1 MLYHE
6 FKKLFVKQ
14 YGFIIFF
21 VFAILEIAFLVN
33 IYPAFVFD
41 SDITEIHYVEYM
53 NEFSGVLTVE
63 KEQRILA
70 EQEYIID
77 AKNTKSEIM
86 TNMRLGEYDTEEE
99 YLAEFEPTNAVAECS
114 EAFDILFEKYNY
126 ASQNPEN
133 RYILSYDYAGLTT
146 DFPDVFILVV
156 VIVSSALLFLN
167 EESSGF
173 ISFIRIS
180 ENGKLKTAS
189 AKFILLFLYV
199 LFIHLFK
206 FAAELEIMLFRGDLS
221 EFFYPVQSIEFFGN
235 CGYDISIFEM
245 FISVSLLRFLG
256 SVLISATVV
265 LLSVT
270 IKNPLFT
277 IFIPSAF
284 CLLQQFL
291 FDPATPAYYT
301 PAGLLRAVG
310 YFRGISTSTQNIVI
324 GTSSVTSENGGV
336 AFTDIPFFV
345 PLAMAIFS
353 VIFASIA
360 ILAAGKYYCGYE
372 SRKER
377 SCKTCG

>member
-1 MLYHE
+1 MLCHE

-14 YGFIIFF
+14 YGLMIFIIFA
-21 VFAILEIAFLVN
+21 VLEIAFLVN
-33 IYPAFVFD
+33 IYPSFVFN
-41 SDITEIHYVEYM
+41 SDITKIHYAEYL
-53 NEFSGVLTVE
+53 NEFSGALTIE

-77 AKNTKSEIM
+77 AKNTKNEIM

-99 YLAEFEPTNAVAECS
+99 YLAEFEPINAITECS

-156 VIVSSALLFLN
+156 VILSSALLFLN
-167 EESSGF
+167 EESSGV

-180 ENGKLKTAS
+180 ENGKLKTAR
-189 AKFILLFLYV
+189 AKLLLLFLYV

-206 FAAELEIMLFRGDLS
+206 FVAELEMILYRGDLS
-221 EFFYPVQSIEFFGN
+221 ELFYPVQSIESFGS

-245 FISVSLLRFLG
+245 FISVSLLRFFG
-256 SVLISATVV
+256 SVQISATVI

-277 IFIPSAF
+277 IFVPSAF

-291 FDPATPAYYT
+291 FDPAAPAYYT

-310 YFRGISTSTQNIVI
+310 YIRGISASAQNVAI
-324 GTSSVTSENGGV
+324 GTKSSTSENMD
-336 AFTDIPFFV
+336 AALTEIPFFV
-345 PLAMAIFS
+345 PVAMTCIS
-353 VIFASIA
+353 VILAAIA
-360 ILAAGKYYCGYE
+360 VLAAGKCYCGYE
-372 SRKER
+372 PQKER
-377 SCKTCG
+377 SCKN